1 MDQPKHPVTTV
12 DRTLQIVETIQEL
25 DGAGVS
31 EIAEEVDVGKS
42 AVHNHLNTLA
52 NREYVVK
59 EGEQYHIGLA
69 FLGLG
74 AYARQRNEIYGV
86 ARSEVD
92 TLADET
98 GELVNLLVEKNGR
111 GIYLYQARGDNAVEL
126 DTYEGK
132 RVRLHCTGL
141 GKAVLGFRPRDQV
154 ESILDEHGM
163 PAETE
168 HTITDRDTFFA
179 ELEQV
184 RDQGYAIDE
193 EERLTGLRCVAAPIT
208 DDDDRSIAAIS
219 VSCPVHRVDDDR
231 FYDDLQQA
239 VLGAANVVE
248 LEHNYS

>member
-1 MDQPKHPVTTV
+1 MDEPKHPVTTV
-12 DRTLQIVETIQEL
+12 DRTLQIVEIIQEL

-31 EIAEEVDVGKS
+31 EVADRVDVGKS

-59 EGEQYHIGLA
+59 EGEEYHIGLA

-74 AYARQRNEIYGV
+74 AYARKRNDIFDAAY
-86 ARSEVD
+86 AEVD
-92 TLADET
+92 KLADET
-98 GELVNLLVEKNGR
+98 GELVNLLVEKSGQ
-111 GIYLYQARGDNAVEL
+111 GIYLYQAQGDSAVEL

-132 RVRLHCTGL
+132 RVNLHCTGL
-141 GKAVLGFRPRDQV
+141 GKAILGFRPEEEV
-154 ESILDEHGM
+154 EGILDDHGM

-168 HTITDRDTFFA
+168 HTITDPDAFFEELA
-179 ELEQV
+179 EIRE
-184 RDQGYAIDE
+184 QGYAVDE
-193 EERLTGLRCVAAPIT
+193 EERLNGLRCVAAPIT
-208 DDDDRSIAAIS
+208 DDDDRAIAAIS

-231 FYDDLQQA
+231 FYDDLRQA

>member
-1 MDQPKHPVTTV
+1 MEQPKHPVTTV
-12 DRTLQIVETIQEL
+12 DRTLQIVEIIQEL

-31 EIAEEVDVGKS
+31 EIAQQVDVGKS

-59 EGEQYHIGLA
+59 EGDQYQIGLA

-74 AYARQRNEIYGV
+74 AYARQRNQIYD
-86 ARSEVD
+86 AAHKEVD
-92 TLADET
+92 KLADET
-98 GELVNLLVEKNGR
+98 GELVNLLVEKNGM
-111 GIYLYQARGDNAVEL
+111 GIYLYQAQGDNAVEL

-141 GKAVLGFRPRDQV
+141 GKAILGYRPEEEV
-154 ESILDEHGM
+154 EEILEERGM
-163 PAETE
+163 PSETE
-168 HTITDRDTFFA
+168 HTITDQEAFYEER
-179 ELEQV
+179 EQI

-193 EERLTGLRCVAAPIT
+193 EERLNGLRCVAAPIT
-208 DDDDRSIAAIS
+208 DDEDRAIAAIS
-219 VSCPVHRVDDDR
+219 VSCPVHRVDDER